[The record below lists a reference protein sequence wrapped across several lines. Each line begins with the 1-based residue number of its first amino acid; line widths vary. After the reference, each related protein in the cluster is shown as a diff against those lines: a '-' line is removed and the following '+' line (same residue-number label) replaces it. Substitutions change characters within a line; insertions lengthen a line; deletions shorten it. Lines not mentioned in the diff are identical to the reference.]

1 MMLFCLKLGF
11 MEKINT
17 IENSIVALENTLGLS
32 ITIVDNAGVFH
43 TNQGV
48 AIFDSR
54 RQSHTKNPVCGI
66 GFCKKCRSHC
76 RFAMNKKSLKFQEPF
91 VETCW
96 KGVTEIIVPLW
107 MDGIHYGMLDAGSW
121 RKTESVPPAGL
132 PKKFYTAYKKL
143 SVLSEAEKLEELKN
157 ILTVFSTG
165 ILSLLKELNAF
176 EAVPDTRGNQ
186 IMEFIKNHAIERIE
200 LSDVAAHLN
209 LSCSRTSYLIRNILN
224 KSFPELLN
232 EERLNRV
239 KTLLTAS
246 NMTLREIAVQTGF
259 NDEYYLARMFK
270 RQNGQTPGQ
279 YKRNHTHIT
288 PEIIKKLAE

>member
-1 MMLFCLKLGF
+1 
-11 MEKINT
+11 MEKIDT
-17 IENSIVALENTLGLS
+17 IENSLKALEKFLGVS
-32 ITIVDNAGVFH
+32 ISVIDNSGAFH
-43 TNQGV
+43 TSQGLV
-48 AIFDSR
+48 VFDGE
-54 RQSHTKNPVCGI
+54 RQSHKKNPVCGI
-66 GFCKKCRSHC
+66 GFCKKCRAHC
-76 RFAMNKKSLKFQEPF
+76 RFAMNEKCLKFQEPF

-107 MDGIHYGMLDAGSW
+107 MDGIHYGTLDAGSW
-121 RKTESVPPAGL
+121 RKTESSPPAGL

-143 SVLSEAEKLEELKN
+143 PVLPEAEKLEELKN

-186 IMEFIKNHAIERIE
+186 IMEFIKNHAIEKIE

-232 EERLNRV
+232 EERLRRV

-246 NMTLREIAVQTGF
+246 NMTLGEIAVQTGF

-270 RQNGQTPGQ
+270 RESGQTPGQ
-279 YKRNHTHIT
+279 YRKSHTHT
-288 PEIIKKLAE
+288 PQDVNYFLAE

>member
-1 MMLFCLKLGF
+1 

-17 IENSIVALENTLGLS
+17 IENSLKALEKFLGLS
-32 ITIVDNAGVFH
+32 ISVIDNSGAFH
-43 TNQGV
+43 TSQGLAV
-48 AIFDSR
+48 FEGE
-54 RQSHTKNPVCGI
+54 RQSHKKNPVCGI
-66 GFCKKCRSHC
+66 GFSEKKCRSHC
-76 RFAMNKKSLKFQEPF
+76 RFTMNEKCLKLQEPF

-96 KGVTEIIVPLW
+96 KGVSEIIVPLW

-121 RKTESVPPAGL
+121 RKTESVPPTGL

-143 SVLSEAEKLEELKN
+143 SVLPEAEKLAELKN

-186 IMEFIKNHAIERIE
+186 IMEFIKAHAVEKIE

-232 EERLNRV
+232 EERLRRV

-246 NMTLREIAVQTGF
+246 NMTLSEIAVQTGF
-259 NDEYYLARMFK
+259 SDEYYLARMFK
-270 RQNGQTPGQ
+270 RESGQTPGQ
-279 YKRNHTHIT
+279 YRKYHTHAPANINYF
-288 PEIIKKLAE
+288 LAE